1 MAAWSRERHN
11 WCFFASLATTWCC
24 HHQRQPT
31 ETFGVHKLAI
41 IVIIIVIVIV
51 VIIGIIIVIIIA
63 IIIFIKNITESIL
76 CLVISA
82 MWQQQDER
90 KVLEIFFLLETNGL

>member
-1 MAAWSRERHN
+1 MVAWSREQHN

-41 IVIIIVIVIV
+41 IVIIIVTV
-51 VIIGIIIVIIIA
+51 
-63 IIIFIKNITESIL
+63 IFIKAIAESIL

-90 KVLEIFFLLETNGL
+90 KVL

>member
-41 IVIIIVIVIV
+41 IVIIIVTV
-51 VIIGIIIVIIIA
+51 
-63 IIIFIKNITESIL
+63 IFIKAIAESIL

-90 KVLEIFFLLETNGL
+90 KVL

>member
-1 MAAWSRERHN
+1 MAAWSREQHN

-41 IVIIIVIVIV
+41 IVIIIVI
-51 VIIGIIIVIIIA
+51 IIAIIVIII
-63 IIIFIKNITESIL
+63 FIKAINRVNFS
-76 CLVISA
+76 V
-82 MWQQQDER
+82 
-90 KVLEIFFLLETNGL
+90 

>member
-1 MAAWSRERHN
+1 MSAWSRERHN

-41 IVIIIVIVIV
+41 IVIIIVI
-51 VIIGIIIVIIIA
+51 
-63 IIIFIKNITESIL
+63 IIFIKAI
-76 CLVISA
+76 
-82 MWQQQDER
+82 
-90 KVLEIFFLLETNGL
+90 NGVNFSV